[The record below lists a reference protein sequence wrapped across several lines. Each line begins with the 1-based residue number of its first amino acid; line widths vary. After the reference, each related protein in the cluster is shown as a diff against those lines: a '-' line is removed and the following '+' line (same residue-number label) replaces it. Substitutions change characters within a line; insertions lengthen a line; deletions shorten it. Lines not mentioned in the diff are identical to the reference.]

1 MTNGMQISPM
11 YLGDSELLGIQEINN
26 EQKQFHKYYEFD
38 VNPEESTTLDVH
50 YHWNGVNVEPGDV
63 EVTHV
68 LINLVVER
76 LKLNLVGKPFDL
88 KTIVKEVQRFRQEF
102 NDIGYGLCISPEME
116 RHLKHLIDE
125 KEKHGE
131 YSFFKHWHR
140 DVPYEEWL
148 QKVWN
153 A

>member
-1 MTNGMQISPM
+1 MTKGMQISPM
-11 YLGDSELLGIQEINN
+11 YLGDSELLEAGIINK

-38 VNPEESTTLDVH
+38 VNPEESTTLEVH
-50 YHWNGVNVEPGDV
+50 YHWNGVNVAPGD
-63 EVTHV
+63 EEATHV

-76 LKLNLVGKPFDL
+76 LNKSLVGKPFDL
-88 KTIVKEVQRFRQEF
+88 KTIVKEAQRFRKEF

-116 RHLKHLIDE
+116 RRLKHLIDE

-131 YSFFKHWHR
+131 YSFFTHWHR

>member
-1 MTNGMQISPM
+1 MQISPM
-11 YLGDSELLGIQEINN
+11 YLGDSELLEASIINK
-26 EQKQFHKYYEFD
+26 EQKQFNKYYEFD

-63 EVTHV
+63 EATHV
-68 LINLVVER
+68 LVNLVVER
-76 LKLNLVGKPFDL
+76 LNRNLVGKPFDL
-88 KTIVKEVQRFRQEF
+88 KTIVKEAQRFRKEF
-102 NDIGYGLCISPEME
+102 NDIGYGLRISPEME

-131 YSFFKHWHR
+131 YSFFTHWHR
-140 DVPYEEWL
+140 GVPYEEWL